1 MYAVG
6 AHGHRWHRKV
16 GAMNK
21 MSKPPFVLAFFLSVA
36 LVACGEPDD
45 GGPGGGGGNG
55 GTPGPGAREGTV
67 RGLVRDAQGRPLA
80 GAEINISDAVYVTS
94 PVSGT
99 TGADGAYLLELPPN
113 QVWRAYG
120 SINKTLG
127 GRTYCSELAA
137 DNGDIFRSSDATIRN
152 FTWKLTGLKSPSLP
166 PNYGSS
172 YYGARLSVNWTYRDG
187 TGHYNFEQLR
197 INFVPTGPLIDG
209 STIGPFSGVVG
220 SWAGAEMGNIW
231 LGIYTVT
238 ADYLPPDGGA
248 PIRLRVGTRFGGL
261 AASAQVVFEPDL
273 GSGCLVG
280 PVGQLFVV
288 DP

>member
-1 MYAVG
+1 
-6 AHGHRWHRKV
+6 
-16 GAMNK
+16 MNK
-21 MSKPPFVLAFFLSVA
+21 LSKLPFVLALFLSVS
-36 LVACGEPDD
+36 LVACGEPED
-45 GGPGGGGGNG
+45 GGRGGGGSSG
-55 GTPGPGAREGTV
+55 GTQEPTARDGTV

-80 GAEINISDAVYVTS
+80 GAEINISNAVYVTS
-94 PVSGT
+94 PVSGS

-137 DNGDIFRSSDATIRN
+137 DNDEVFGSADATTRN
-152 FTWKLTGLKSPSLP
+152 FTWKLAGLKSPSLP
-166 PNYGSS
+166 STSGSS

-197 INFVPTGPLIDG
+197 INFVPNGPLVDG
-209 STIGPFSGVVG
+209 STIGPFNGVVG
-220 SWAGAEMGNIW
+220 RWAGAEMGNIP

-238 ADYLPPDGGA
+238 ADYLPPNGSA
-248 PIRLRVGTRFGGL
+248 IRLRVGTRFGSL
-261 AASAQVVFEPDL
+261 AASAQVVFDPDP

>member
-1 MYAVG
+1 MLRNSV
-6 AHGHRWHRKV
+6 
-16 GAMNK
+16 
-21 MSKPPFVLAFFLSVA
+21 SKLSLVFAFFLSVSP
-36 LVACGEPDD
+36 ACGEADELGRGA
-45 GGPGGGGGNG
+45 GGSSG
-55 GTPGPGAREGTV
+55 GTPASAAREGTV

-80 GAEINISDAVYVTS
+80 GAEISISNAVYVTS
-94 PVSGT
+94 PVSGAS
-99 TGADGAYLLELPPN
+99 GADGAYLLELPPN

-120 SINKTLG
+120 SITKTLG

-137 DNGDIFRSSDATIRN
+137 DKGEDFRSSVATIRN
-152 FTWKLTGLKSPSLP
+152 FTWQLSGLKSPSLP
-166 PNYGSS
+166 PHYGSS

-187 TGHYNFEQLR
+187 TGHYNFGQLR
-197 INFVPTGPLIDG
+197 ISFVPNGPLIDG

-220 SWAGAEMGNIW
+220 NWAGAELGNIP

-238 ADYLPPDGGA
+238 ADYLPPDGSA
-248 PIRLRVGTRFGGL
+248 PIRLRVGTRFGSL
-261 AASAQVVFEPDL
+261 AATTQVVFEPDQ